1 MVDDSMFIFPDMDN
15 HYFKVSRGPNIGN
28 PPENDVFPLNVKGE
42 VMLKLGG
49 NITTDHIM
57 PAGPR
62 LKYRSN
68 IEKYSEYV
76 FEHVDGTFSSRCLE
90 NKKKG
95 IHNIIVAEE
104 SYGQGSSRE
113 HAAIC
118 PMFLSVKIVLVK
130 SIERIHAANL
140 VNFGILPLVFK
151 FPEDFKNIDEKDCME
166 IVNIKDTLENNLNFE
181 VFNKTKKINI
191 QAVYDLSDRQKKVL
205 LAGGLLNYIRRQ

>member
-1 MVDDSMFIFPDMDN
+1 
-15 HYFKVSRGPNIGN
+15 
-28 PPENDVFPLNVKGE
+28 
-42 VMLKLGG
+42 
-49 NITTDHIM
+49 
-57 PAGPR
+57 
-62 LKYRSN
+62 
-68 IEKYSEYV
+68 
-76 FEHVDGTFSSRCLE
+76 
-90 NKKKG
+90 
-95 IHNIIVAEE
+95 
-104 SYGQGSSRE
+104 
-113 HAAIC
+113 
-118 PMFLSVKIVLVK
+118 MFLSVKIVLVK